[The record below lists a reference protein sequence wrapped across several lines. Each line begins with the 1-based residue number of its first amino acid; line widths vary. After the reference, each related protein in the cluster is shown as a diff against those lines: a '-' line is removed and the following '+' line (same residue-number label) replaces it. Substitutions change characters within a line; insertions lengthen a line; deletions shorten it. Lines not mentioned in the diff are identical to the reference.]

1 MSIRLDKYL
10 CGCGAGTR
18 TEVKKLIKNKRVSVN
33 GAIATKA
40 DAKISEDDAVRLD
53 GALLE
58 YSRFTYIMLNKPD
71 GYISATRDDNKKTV
85 MELLEDKY
93 RNIGLF
99 PAGRLDKDTRGLVIL
114 TNDGDFA
121 HRTLSPSKH
130 VAKTYFAL
138 VSGDVDE
145 KTAEIFNK
153 GVTFK
158 GFTYKSAKLIIEG
171 KQNGLTAVR
180 ITVYEGRYHQIKLM
194 FEAVGC
200 RVEYLKRLSFGE
212 IELDGGLEEGD
223 YRLLNEKELEYI
235 GRIKE

>member
-1 MSIRLDKYL
+1 MSIRLDKYV

-33 GAIATKA
+33 GAIVTKA
-40 DAKISEDDAVRLD
+40 DTKISEDDVVRLD
-53 GALLE
+53 GTVLE
-58 YSRFTYIMLNKPD
+58 YSRFIYIMLNKPD
-71 GYISATRDDNKKTV
+71 GYISATRDDSQKTI
-85 MELLEDKY
+85 MELLEERY
-93 RNIGLF
+93 RNMGLF
-99 PAGRLDKDTRGLVIL
+99 PVGRLDKDTRGLVIL

-130 VAKTYFAL
+130 ISKTYFAL
-138 VSGDVDE
+138 VSGDVTE

-158 GFTYKSAKLIIEG
+158 GFTYKSAELIIEG

-180 ITVYEGRYHQIKLM
+180 VTIYEGRYHQVKLM

-200 RVEYLKRLSFGE
+200 RVEYLRRVSFGE
-212 IELDGGLEEGD
+212 LELDEKLEEGT
-223 YRLLNEKELEYI
+223 YRPLNEKELEYI
-235 GRIKE
+235 GRIKK

>member
-10 CGCGAGTR
+10 CGCGKGTR
-18 TEVKKLIKNKRVSVN
+18 TEVKKLIKSKRVSVN
-33 GAIATKA
+33 GAVVTKA
-40 DAKISEDDAVRLD
+40 DTKISDNDAVVLD
-53 GALLE
+53 GEVLK
-58 YSRFTYIMLNKPD
+58 YSRFTYIMLNKPG
-71 GYISATRDDNKKTV
+71 GYISAVRDDSEKTV
-85 MELLEDKY
+85 MELLEEKY
-93 RNIGLF
+93 RSIGLF
-99 PAGRLDKDTRGLVIL
+99 PAGRLDKDTRGLLIL
-114 TNDGDFA
+114 TNDGGFA

-130 VAKTYFAL
+130 VSKTYFAL
-138 VSGDVDE
+138 VSGDADE

-158 GFTYKSAKLIIEG
+158 GFTYKSAELIIEG

-180 ITVYEGRYHQIKLM
+180 VTIYEGRYHQIKLM

-212 IELDGGLEEGD
+212 IELDDELEEGS

-235 GRIKE
+235 GRIKK

>member
-1 MSIRLDKYL
+1 MSIRLDKYV

-33 GAIATKA
+33 GAIVTKA
-40 DAKISEDDAVRLD
+40 DTKISEDDVVRLD
-53 GALLE
+53 GTVLE
-58 YSRFTYIMLNKPD
+58 YSRFIYIMLNKPD
-71 GYISATRDDNKKTV
+71 GYISATRDDSQKTI
-85 MELLEDKY
+85 MELLEERY
-93 RNIGLF
+93 RNMGLF
-99 PAGRLDKDTRGLVIL
+99 PVGRLDKDTRGLVIL

-130 VAKTYFAL
+130 ISKTYFAL
-138 VSGDVDE
+138 VSGDVTE

-158 GFTYKSAKLIIEG
+158 GFTYKSAELIIEG

-180 ITVYEGRYHQIKLM
+180 VTIYEGRYHQVKLM

-200 RVEYLKRLSFGE
+200 RVEYLRRVSFGE
-212 IELDGGLEEGD
+212 IELDEKLEEGT
-223 YRLLNEKELEYI
+223 YRPLNEKELEYI
-235 GRIKE
+235 GRIKK